1 VLDCESE
8 EAAEIQGKG
17 IFQVQQ
23 VRAPA
28 RVYAKVRRLP
38 HLFPRARARGE
49 DPGRYEGE
57 LVDFR
62 RMAIHEG
69 EFEVMAK

>member
-1 VLDCESE
+1 ME
-8 EAAEIQGKG
+8 EAAEIQGEG

-23 VRAPA
+23 VRTPA
-28 RVYAKVRRLP
+28 GVPSQVRCLP

-49 DPGRYEGE
+49 DPGRHEGE
-57 LVDFR
+57 LVDSR

>member
-1 VLDCESE
+1 VLDSESE
-8 EAAEIQGKG
+8 EAAEIQGEG

-28 RVYAKVRRLP
+28 RVSSQIRCVP
-38 HLFPRARARGE
+38 HLFPRARARGK
-49 DPGRYEGE
+49 DPRRHKGE
-57 LVDFR
+57 LVDTR